1 MVSYNEVKLTLH
13 IIKENLLMTKQECD
27 KNSYQTKN
35 NANTVSLRNWTLAW
49 VFTMAIAAFA
59 PKFIWDFNTALTITA
74 VLINIVIGFKM
85 LVANRDYLRGLDEL
99 QRTIL
104 LEAMALALG
113 VGLVVGLS
121 YELLEDIKLITYQ
134 PEIPHIV
141 FLMVITYGLAVVS
154 GHRKYQ

>member
-1 MVSYNEVKLTLH
+1 MP
-13 IIKENLLMTKQECD
+13 KQEHEQ
-27 KNSYQTKN
+27 NSYQNKN
-35 NANTVSLRNWTLAW
+35 RVNTVKLRNWSIAW
-49 VFTMAIAAFA
+49 VVTMAIASFA
-59 PKFIWDFNTALTITA
+59 PRVIWDFNTALTIIG
-74 VLINIVIGFKM
+74 VLINLAVGFKM
-85 LVANRDYLRGLDEL
+85 LVANRDYLRGLDEM
-99 QRTIL
+99 QQKIL

-141 FLMVITYGLAVVS
+141 FLMVFTYLIAVIS

>member
-1 MVSYNEVKLTLH
+1 MS
-13 IIKENLLMTKQECD
+13 KQTCES
-27 KNSYQTKN
+27 NSYQTKN
-35 NANTVSLRNWTLAW
+35 NANTISLRNWTIAW
-49 VFTMAIAAFA
+49 VVTLAIASFA
-59 PKFIWDFNTALTITA
+59 PRFIWNFNTALTITA
-74 VLINIVIGFKM
+74 VLINITVGFKM
-85 LVANRDYLRGLDEL
+85 LIANRDYLRGLDEM

-113 VGLVVGLS
+113 VSLVVGLS

-134 PEIPHIV
+134 PEISHLV

>member
-1 MVSYNEVKLTLH
+1 MS
-13 IIKENLLMTKQECD
+13 KQECE
-27 KNSYQTKN
+27 NSSYQTKN
-35 NANTVSLRNWTLAW
+35 NANTIALRNWTIAW
-49 VFTMAIAAFA
+49 VVTMAIASFA
-59 PKFIWDFNTALTITA
+59 PRFIWDFNTALTITA
-74 VLINIVIGFKM
+74 VLINLAVGFKM
-85 LVANRDYLRGLDEL
+85 LITNRDYLRDLDEM
-99 QRTIL
+99 QQKIL

-134 PEIPHIV
+134 PEISHIV

>member
-1 MVSYNEVKLTLH
+1 
-13 IIKENLLMTKQECD
+13 
-27 KNSYQTKN
+27 
-35 NANTVSLRNWTLAW
+35 
-49 VFTMAIAAFA
+49 MAIATFP

-74 VLINIVIGFKM
+74 VLINLAVGFKM
-85 LVANRDYLRGLDEL
+85 LIANRDYLRGIDEM

-104 LEAMALALG
+104 LEAMALSLG

-141 FLMVITYGLAVVS
+141 FLMVIIYGLAVVS
-154 GHRKYQ
+154 SHRKYQ

>member
-1 MVSYNEVKLTLH
+1 MS
-13 IIKENLLMTKQECD
+13 KQECD
-27 KNSYQTKN
+27 NSSYQTKN
-35 NANTVSLRNWTLAW
+35 NANTITLRNWTISW
-49 VFTMAIAAFA
+49 VVSMAIAAFA
-59 PKFIWDFNTALTITA
+59 PKFIWDFNTVLTMIA
-74 VLINIVIGFKM
+74 VLINLAVGFKM
-85 LVANRDYLRGLDEL
+85 LVANRDYLRGLDEM
-99 QRTIL
+99 QRIIL

-141 FLMVITYGLAVVS
+141 FLMVITYGLAVIS

>member
-1 MVSYNEVKLTLH
+1 
-13 IIKENLLMTKQECD
+13 MTKLDCEIS
-27 KNSYQTKN
+27 SYHTKT
-35 NANTVSLRNWTLAW
+35 NANTIILRNWTFAW
-49 VFTMAIAAFA
+49 VITMAIAAFS
-59 PKFIWDFNTALTITA
+59 PKFIWDFNTALTIAA
-74 VLINIVIGFKM
+74 VLINLAVGFKM
-85 LVANRDYLRGLDEL
+85 LVANRDYLRGLDEM

>member
-1 MVSYNEVKLTLH
+1 
-13 IIKENLLMTKQECD
+13 MTKLDCE
-27 KNSYQTKN
+27 NSSYQTKN
-35 NANTVSLRNWTLAW
+35 NANTIILRNWTFAW
-49 VFTMAIAAFA
+49 VITMAIAAFS
-59 PKFIWDFNTALTITA
+59 PKFIWDFNTALTIAA
-74 VLINIVIGFKM
+74 VLINLAVGFKM
-85 LVANRDYLRGLDEL
+85 LVANRDYLRGLDEM